1 MPKKTKISNGDLT
14 ALFSERIRETP
25 HCPVGM
31 SVAIVPDKR
40 SGWTAMMNKVQ
51 RNRYPECAKRV
62 EAIQKQLRAIH
73 DLAED

>member
-1 MPKKTKISNGDLT
+1 
-14 ALFSERIRETP
+14 
-25 HCPVGM
+25 M